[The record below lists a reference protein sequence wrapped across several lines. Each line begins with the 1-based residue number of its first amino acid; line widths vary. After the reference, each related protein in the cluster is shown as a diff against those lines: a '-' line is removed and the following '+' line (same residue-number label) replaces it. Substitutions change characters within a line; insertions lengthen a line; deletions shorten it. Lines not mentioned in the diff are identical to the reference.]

1 MDDTLAKIVMI
12 AVLGAAAPIGGE
24 IDVWSQWGLAGAVV
38 AYTLFRDFH
47 REKRLAESIEQ
58 QQVWLRDTF
67 MTTLQKNT
75 EALNS
80 VAELLETQYVEDD
93 EQTP

>member
-1 MDDTLAKIVMI
+1 MDDTLAKIVNDCS
-12 AVLGAAAPIGGE
+12 ARCGCPIGGE

-80 VAELLETQYVEDD
+80 CAELLETQYVEDD